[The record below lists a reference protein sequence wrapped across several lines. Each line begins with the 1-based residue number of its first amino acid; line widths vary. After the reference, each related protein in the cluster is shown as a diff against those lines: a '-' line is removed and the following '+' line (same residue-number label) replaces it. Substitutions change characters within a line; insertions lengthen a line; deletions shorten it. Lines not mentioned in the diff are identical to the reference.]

1 MLSPLRVCLFVCL
14 GRETAELLIKV
25 EADQSEAEAVQQVVA
40 KDVTEANKVAAEVQV
55 GTAPEPQPTAG
66 KV

>member
-1 MLSPLRVCLFVCL
+1 MVCLN
-14 GRETAELLIKV
+14 RETAELLIKV

-55 GTAPEPQPTAG
+55 RTTPQPQADSREDMAI
-66 KV
+66 